1 MSRTVISVSVVGIL
15 AAWAGLQGTLPERA
29 LQAAGPDRAFLD
41 QYCVSCHNDRLKTG
55 GLTLEK
61 LDLSDAQANAEV
73 LEKVIRKLRGG
84 QMPPE
89 RSRRPDAATLTGF
102 ITTLEAAI
110 DGTAAPNPGRV
121 GSHRL
126 NRTEYVNVVRD
137 LLALDVNGAELLPS
151 DTAGFGFDN
160 NADGLAITPG
170 LMARYM
176 SAATK
181 ISRAALA
188 SPENR
193 PITQT
198 YRIAASVRQE
208 TRMGEDLPFAT
219 HGGLA
224 VRHTFPLDGEYV
236 FTLLLKRSGGGTIF
250 GIEEDQH
257 QIELRVDH
265 ALMRRFTLGGKF
277 KGLDTGTMISI
288 AEDDIEGR
296 QIHENRINA
305 DNELAI
311 RVPIKAGTRIVS
323 AAFTDSLPSALESH
337 SGIGIDIL
345 RISGPFK
352 GTVPEDTPSRR
363 RIFTC
368 RPASIRDEEP
378 CARKIISTMAR
389 RAFRRPVVDGD
400 VQPLLDVFKE
410 GRSARDFDAGIEL
423 ALEALLSSPSFLMVV
438 EREPADA
445 RQGTAYRLS
454 DLELASR
461 LSFFIWNSIPDDE
474 LVDLAARGTLQDPG
488 VLAKQARRM
497 FADARAAR
505 FMNDFVEQWLEV
517 RNIYAHEPDA
527 RRFPGFDPTLGDAM
541 AQETKLF
548 FESQVREDRPIQELL
563 RANYTYLNERLARHY
578 GIDNI
583 YGSHFRRVTLT
594 DERRLGLLGH
604 GSILTVTSYANRTSV
619 VLRGKWVLENL
630 LGSPPPP
637 PPPNVPPLKENDGKS
652 APTALRERM
661 EQHRSNSVCASCHS
675 RMDPL
680 GFALE
685 NFDAVGQ
692 WRENDSGAPIN
703 SVIELRG
710 RKIEGTSAFREA
722 LLTDSDEFVRTVTEK
737 LLTYALGRGLDY
749 YDAPTVR
756 QVVRDVAREDYR
768 WSALVLGIVR
778 SAPFQMRRAGEPAP
792 SQPAPKPVAQP

>member
-1 MSRTVISVSVVGIL
+1 MTMMSRTVLLVSVAGIL
-15 AAWAGLQGTLPERA
+15 TAWAGVQAALPERA
-29 LQAAGPDRAFLD
+29 LLD
-41 QYCVSCHNDRLKTG
+41 QYCVTCHNDRLKTG

-61 LDLSDAQANAEV
+61 QYVSDLPANAEV
-73 LEKVIRKLRGG
+73 LEKVIRKLRSG

-89 RSRRPDAATLTGF
+89 PSRRPDAATLTRF
-102 ITTLEAAI
+102 VTTLEAAI
-110 DGTAAPNPGRV
+110 DRAAAPHPGRV
-121 GSHRL
+121 ASHRL
-126 NRTEYVNVVRD
+126 NRTEYVNVIRD
-137 LLALDVNGAELLPS
+137 LLGLDVNGAELLPG

-160 NADGLAITPG
+160 NADGLVITPG

-176 SAATK
+176 AAATK
-181 ISRAALA
+181 ISRTALA
-188 SPENR
+188 SPDNR
-193 PITQT
+193 AITQT
-198 YRIAASVRQE
+198 YRVAASVRQE
-208 TRMGEDLPFAT
+208 ARMGEDMPFAT

-224 VRHTFPLDGEYV
+224 VRYAFPLDGEYV
-236 FTLLLKRSGGGTIF
+236 FTLLLKRSGGGTIL
-250 GIEEDQH
+250 GVEEDQH
-257 QIELRVDH
+257 EIELRVDH
-265 ALMRRFTLGGKF
+265 TLMRRFKIGGKL

-296 QIHENRINA
+296 QIHEYRMTA
-305 DNELAI
+305 DNNLEV
-311 RVPIKAGTRIVS
+311 RVPIKAGTRIVT
-323 AAFTDSLPSALESH
+323 AAFADSLPSAVESN
-337 SGIGIDIL
+337 SGIGIDLL

-352 GTVPEDTPSRR
+352 ATPSEDTPIRR

-368 RPASIRDEEP
+368 RPASSRHEEP
-378 CARKIISTMAR
+378 CARKIISTLAR
-389 RAFRRPVVDGD
+389 RAFRRPVVDED

-410 GRSARDFDAGIEL
+410 GRSAGDFDGGIEL
-423 ALEALLSSPSFLMVV
+423 ALEALLSSPDFLVRV
-438 EREPADA
+438 EREPANA
-445 RQGTAYRLS
+445 EPGTAYRLS

-461 LSFFIWNSIPDDE
+461 LSFFLWNSIPDDE
-474 LVDLAARGTLQDPG
+474 LVDVAARGTLKDPA
-488 VLAKQARRM
+488 VLVKQVRRM
-497 FADARAAR
+497 LADRRATR

-517 RNIYAHEPDA
+517 RNIYGHEPDA
-527 RRFPGFDPTLGDAM
+527 KQFPGFDPKLGEAM

-578 GIDNI
+578 GIDNV
-583 YGSHFRRVTLT
+583 YGSHFRRTTLT
-594 DERRLGLLGH
+594 DERRNGLLGH
-604 GSILTVTSYANRTSV
+604 GSILTVSSYANRTSV

-637 PPPNVPPLKENDGKS
+637 PPPNVPPLKENDGKGM
-652 APTALRERM
+652 PTALRERM
-661 EQHRSNSVCASCHS
+661 EQHRKNPVCASCHS

-703 SVIELRG
+703 AAIELRG
-710 RKIEGTSAFREA
+710 RKIEGTRAFREA

-737 LLTYALGRGLDY
+737 LLTYAIGRGLDY

-756 QVVRDVAREDYR
+756 QLVRDSARVDYR

-778 SAPFQMRRAGEPAP
+778 STPFQMRRVGEAPASEPA
-792 SQPAPKPVAQP
+792 SKVVAQR